1 MGVFFLLKEKNP
13 FVYELKLHDKFLFH
27 IVIVTPNFLIKYAN
41 CELPHNY
48 KAQKY
53 NYVIKSFYETFV
65 GKRAGW
71 GDSCLARTR
80 LVLPRGPLCLNCPWV
95 TITSWLLAWISQV
108 LSLRKPLS
116 VMEGMATKPLC
127 GGKGETSS
135 WKKGFQGETGTSHN
149 FLCGA
154 SVPWDC
160 SQCPLPTRTHTTS
173 PHHYLPTK
181 RVLMTVVSQ
190 SFMKHNHKQ

>member
-1 MGVFFLLKEKNP
+1 MGFFFPLLKEKNP
-13 FVYELKLHDKFLFH
+13 CVYELKLHDKFLFH
-27 IVIVTPNFLIKYAN
+27 IVVITPNFLIKYAN

-71 GDSCLARTR
+71 GGSCLARTR

-95 TITSWLLAWISQV
+95 TMTSWLLAWISRV

-135 WKKGFQGETGTSHN
+135 WKKGFCSLPGWDWNKPQLSLWRFSTMGL
-149 FLCGA
+149 FP
-154 SVPWDC
+154 VP
-160 SQCPLPTRTHTTS
+160 PPPHTHTTS
-173 PHHYLPTK
+173 PVIIYPL
-181 RVLMTVVSQ
+181 RES
-190 SFMKHNHKQ
+190 